1 MPPLV
6 RFIIALSVPFILAV
20 LPIKLQ
26 PTQLKRLACLFWI
39 FGGMV
44 LITRAFTFLQPS
56 VTPLLQG
63 AALPSEVWLAL
74 GLSLVVGLLKGQFVL
89 RKSCQRNIERLASL
103 QEPAKPFHVYDIRS
117 WVVILLMIGLSVLV
131 QQLGLPDL
139 VRGSILLTVGLAL
152 LRSSLFYRAPLV
164 MVPTAS

>member
-6 RFIIALSVPFILAV
+6 RFAIALSVPFILAV

-26 PTQLKRLACLFWI
+26 PNQLKQLACLFWI

-44 LITRAFTFLQPS
+44 LLSRAVSFLQPS
-56 VTPLLQG
+56 VAPLLQG
-63 AALPSEVWLAL
+63 VALPSEVWVAL

-89 RKSCQRNIERLASL
+89 KKSCQRNVARIASL
-103 QEPAKPFHVYDIRS
+103 TEPAKPFHVYDIRS

-139 VRGSILLTVGLAL
+139 VRGSILLTVGIAL
-152 LRSSLFYRAPLV
+152 LRSSLFYRAPLA
-164 MVPTAS
+164 MVPTVG